1 MDYENQTIIKLS
13 DAPII
18 INQLKK
24 SDLSPLFNLN
34 LELNHSSVENL
45 KKVCYEIPVLISFD
59 WKNWDKG
66 IKAFNE
72 KNFKNH
78 PPIFLFKMLTF
89 IIRRDRVWGNF
100 IYSCLKEGIIQ
111 QIISEIE
118 NNFMNNEKNKD

>member
-1 MDYENQTIIKLS
+1 MKLS
-13 DAPII
+13 DSPNI

-24 SDLSPLFNLN
+24 SELSPLFNLN
-34 LELNHSSVENL
+34 PELNHSSLENL
-45 KKVCYEIPVLISFD
+45 KKVCYIVQVIISFD
-59 WKNWDKG
+59 WKNWDEG

-72 KNFKNH
+72 KNFKNQ

-100 IYSCLKEGIIQ
+100 IYFCLKEGIIQ

-118 NNFMNNEKNKD
+118 KSLVLNEKNKD

>member
-1 MDYENQTIIKLS
+1 MDYENQNIIKLS
-13 DAPII
+13 EAPII

-24 SDLSPLFNLN
+24 SNLSPLFNLN
-34 LELNHSSVENL
+34 PELNHSSVDNL
-45 KKVCYEIPVLISFD
+45 KKVCYEIPVIISFD
-59 WKNWDKG
+59 WKNWDEG

-78 PPIFLFKMLTF
+78 SSIFLFKMLTF

-118 NNFMNNEKNKD
+118 KNLERNEKNKD